1 MMRSNTNTGSATKN
15 LNRVA
20 VKMLLSVRWVY
31 VMVRAIGRNER
42 NSEYWIITIDLQRR
56 N

>member
-1 MMRSNTNTGSATKN
+1 MMRSNAKAGSATKN

-20 VKMLLSVRWVY
+20 TTMLLGVRWIY
-31 VMVRAIGRNER
+31 VVVRAIGRNER